1 MYDVFNSN
9 TVIWLRLNV
18 DHIQDYRIIITPN
31 HWYIDTDN
39 KIDWRLDY
47 ENHKYT
53 LILRT

>member
-9 TVIWLRLNV
+9 IVIWLRLNV
-18 DHIQDYRIIITPN
+18 DHIQDYRIRITPN

-39 KIDWRLDY
+39 KLDWRLDY

-53 LILRT
+53 LILRV